1 MKEAKRHAI
10 TRITE
15 RPRRRLE
22 DIIELREKIMTKS
35 DDIAER
41 INELHTLLKD
51 NEYDQETDEGLLE
64 TDMSTYLSNFVGIR
78 QKM

>member
-10 TRITE
+10 TRITY

-22 DIIELREKIMTKS
+22 DIIELREKVMTMS

-41 INELHTLLKD
+41 IHELHTLLKD
-51 NEYDQETDEGLLE
+51 NEYD
-64 TDMSTYLSNFVGIR
+64 
-78 QKM
+78 

>member
-10 TRITE
+10 TRITY

-22 DIIELREKIMTKS
+22 DIIELREKVMTMS

-41 INELHTLLKD
+41 IHELHTLLKD
-51 NEYDQETDEGLLE
+51 NEYDQVTDEGLLE
-64 TDMSTYLSNFVGIR
+64 TDMQTYLSTFVGKR
-78 QKM
+78 QEM